1 MTKDF
6 WKEWF
11 TTEAEWFEHHY
22 FIGCEVRNHIKKIEK
37 TKFAHGCSKF
47 CIIDENAGI
56 VLKWCTNPHY
66 NEMAKEYS
74 FYEEAIIRGLGCYFP
89 KTEELCTIGE
99 VTIYVQDMVKTLM
112 SDIPYKDKR
121 HMSDKH
127 KTVTDEFVRKVCR
140 DFYSCPPY
148 EWVKLAISIYG
159 KRRMKELC
167 QFTKDFRIND
177 LHESNVGF
185 NGSFP
190 VILDFSGYHRDDD
203 EYSDDE
209 NSDW

>member
-22 FIGCEVRNHIKKIEK
+22 YVSCEVRNHIKKIEK

-56 VLKWCTNPHY
+56 VLKWSTRA
-66 NEMAKEYS
+66 NEMTQEYD
-74 FYEEAIIRGLGCYFP
+74 FYQEAVARGLECYFP
-89 KTEELCTIGE
+89 KTEELCTIGN

-112 SDIPYKDKR
+112 SDIPYR
-121 HMSDKH
+121 EQRQMHEKH
-127 KTVTDEFVRKVCR
+127 KTVTDQFVRKVCK

-148 EWVKLAISIYG
+148 MWVRLAISIYG

-177 LHESNVGF
+177 LHDHNVGF
-185 NGSFP
+185 NGNYP
-190 VILDFSGYHRDDD
+190 VILDFSGYH
-203 EYSDDE
+203 
-209 NSDW
+209 NSDYSNETEW